1 MFGKSTNP
9 KDYQQVARPIAAMAK
24 DFAAGFHVARH
35 LHERAQLVFA
45 TCGVMQVTAAGG
57 IWIVPPHRGLWIPG
71 AVEHEIRCASA
82 VAMRTLYI
90 RRDATGGLPDSVCVL
105 AVQPLLRELILE
117 AVKLP
122 LDYGESERDGRIMAL
137 ILDELRAL
145 PILPLHLPMP
155 RDKRL
160 VRICRAIMAVP
171 ALRRPLPEWGSEVGA
186 SSRTLA
192 RLFLRETGMSF
203 GAWCRQARLLDAV
216 ARLAQGQKVT
226 SVALDLGYDSPS
238 AFTSMFRRHLATTP
252 SRYFRDDREAAGGA
266 RATTSDARHDSG
278 ETA

>member
-1 MFGKSTNP
+1 MFGKSANP
-9 KDYQQVARPIAAMAK
+9 KDYQKVARPIAAMAK

-35 LHERAQLVFA
+35 HHERAQLVFA
-45 TCGVMQVTAAGG
+45 TSGVMQVTAAGG
-57 IWIVPPHRGLWIPG
+57 IWVVPPHRGLWIPG
-71 AVEHEIRCASA
+71 AVDHEIRCASA

-90 RRDATGGLPDSVCVL
+90 RPDATSALPRTVCVL
-105 AVQPLLRELILE
+105 AIQPLLRELILE

-122 LDYGESERDGRIMAL
+122 LDYGENERDGRIMAL

-155 RDKRL
+155 SDKRL
-160 VRICRAIMAVP
+160 ARICQAVMQAP
-171 ALRRPLPEWGSEVGA
+171 ALRRPLAEWGSEVGA

-238 AFTSMFRRHLATTP
+238 AFTSMFRRHLATPP
-252 SRYFRDDREAAGGA
+252 SRYFRDDEA
-266 RATTSDARHDSG
+266 G
-278 ETA
+278 EAPLLST

>member
-1 MFGKSTNP
+1 MFGKSTDP
-9 KDYQQVARPIAAMAK
+9 RDYQQVARPIAAMAK
-24 DFAAGFHVARH
+24 DFAAGFHVTRH
-35 LHERAQLVFA
+35 HHERAQLVFA
-45 TCGVMQVTAAGG
+45 TSGVMQVTAAGG
-57 IWIVPPHRGLWIPG
+57 IWVVPPQRALWIPS
-71 AVEHEIRCASA
+71 AIEHEIRCAGA

-90 RRDATGGLPDSVCVL
+90 HPDAAGALPRSVCVL

-122 LDYGESERDGRIMAL
+122 VDYGESERDGRIMAL

-155 RDKRL
+155 NDKRL
-160 VRICRAIMAVP
+160 VRICQAIMAAP
-171 ALRRPLPEWGSEVGA
+171 ALRRALPEWGDVVGA

-252 SRYFRDDREAAGGA
+252 SRYFRDDEPPPDDISA
-266 RATTSDARHDSG
+266 
-278 ETA
+278 

>member
-1 MFGKSTNP
+1 MFGKSTDAL
-9 KDYQQVARPIAAMAK
+9 DYQQIARPIAAMAK
-24 DFAAGFHVARH
+24 DFAAGFRVARH
-35 LHERAQLVFA
+35 CHERAQLIFA
-45 TCGVMQVTAAGG
+45 ASGVMQVTASGG
-57 IWIVPPHRGLWIPG
+57 IWVVPPQRGLWVPAAI
-71 AVEHEIRCASA
+71 EHAIHCTGA

-90 RRDATGGLPDSVCVL
+90 REDATGELPKSVCVL

-122 LDYGESERDGRIMAL
+122 VDYAERDRDGRIMAL

-155 RDKRL
+155 RDARL
-160 VRICRAIMAVP
+160 VRICTAVMRSP
-171 ALRRPLPEWGSEVGA
+171 ALRRPLDAWGSEVGA

-203 GAWCRQARLLDAV
+203 GAWCRQARLLDAL
-216 ARLAQGQKVT
+216 ARLADGQKVT

-252 SRYFRDDREAAGGA
+252 SRYFHSAHDDGRGTG
-266 RATTSDARHDSG
+266 SP
-278 ETA
+278 

>member
-9 KDYQQVARPIAAMAK
+9 KDYQKVARPIAAMAK
-24 DFAAGFHVARH
+24 DFSAGFHVARH
-35 LHERAQLVFA
+35 HHERAQLVFA
-45 TCGVMQVTAAGG
+45 TSGVMQVTAAGG
-57 IWIVPPHRGLWIPG
+57 IWVVPPHRGLWIPG
-71 AVEHEIRCASA
+71 AVDHEIRCASA

-90 RRDATGGLPDSVCVL
+90 RPDATSGLPRAVCVL
-105 AVQPLLRELILE
+105 AIQPLLRELILE

-145 PILPLHLPMP
+145 PILPLHLPT
-155 RDKRL
+155 
-160 VRICRAIMAVP
+160 
-171 ALRRPLPEWGSEVGA
+171 WGSEVGA

-203 GAWCRQARLLDAV
+203 GAWCRQARLLNAV
-216 ARLAQGQKVT
+216 TRLAQGQKVT

-238 AFTSMFRRHLATTP
+238 AFTACSAATSRH
-252 SRYFRDDREAAGGA
+252 
-266 RATTSDARHDSG
+266 
-278 ETA
+278 

>member
-9 KDYQQVARPIAAMAK
+9 QDYQQVARPVAAMAK
-24 DFAAGFHVARH
+24 DFAAGFRVARH
-35 LHERAQLVFA
+35 HHERAQLVFA
-45 TCGVMQVTAAGG
+45 TRGVMQVTAAGG
-57 IWIVPPHRGLWIPG
+57 IWVVPPHRGLWIPG
-71 AVEHEIRCASA
+71 AVEHEIQCTGG

-90 RRDATGGLPDSVCVL
+90 RPDAAKGLPASVCVL

-122 LDYGESERDGRIMAL
+122 LDYAERDRDGRIMAL

-155 RDKRL
+155 HDPRL
-160 VRICRAIMAVP
+160 VFICDAIMAAP
-171 ALRRPLPEWGSEVGA
+171 ALRRPLAAWGGKVGA

-203 GAWCRQARLLDAV
+203 GAWCRQARLLNAL
-216 ARLAQGQKVT
+216 ARLAEGQKVT
-226 SVALDLGYDSPS
+226 SIALDLGYDSPS
-238 AFTSMFRRHLATTP
+238 AFTSMFRRHLAITP
-252 SRYFRDDREAAGGA
+252 SRYFLQSDGA
-266 RATTSDARHDSG
+266 RPGDGSV
-278 ETA
+278 